1 MGENLVMRTLNERVE
16 IKAPAKAVWEVL
28 ADFGGVADWAPY
40 MRKSHLIGDL
50 QSGIG
55 TRRGMRHAWGF
66 RFEESVT
73 EWNEGSGF
81 RLRLHDG
88 DKDKPL
94 PNSYFI
100 AARHNGLSTVSTRVT
115 YTMHL
120 GPIGKLLDWM
130 LVQFI
135 VKREMRAGLR
145 GLKHYLESGAGK
157 SISLQYAE

>member
-1 MGENLVMRTLNERVE
+1 
-16 IKAPAKAVWEVL
+16 
-28 ADFGGVADWAPY
+28 
-40 MRKSHLIGDL
+40 
-50 QSGIG
+50 
-55 TRRGMRHAWGF
+55 MRHAWGF

-73 EWNEGSGF
+73 EWNEGGGYSFDVF
-81 RLRLHDG
+81 RAPFPM
-88 DKDKPL
+88 KDVKE
-94 PNSYFI
+94 SWI